1 MKRFTTIVILFF
13 LLSCGFKQDDSG
25 KLPGDAEI
33 QAQKDS
39 VNILLNNY
47 HKAAADAKFDNYF
60 NCFDTD
66 AIFTGTDA
74 TERWDKKSFM
84 EWSKPYFDKGKAWS
98 FTALQR
104 NIYLSPDGKMAWF
117 DELLD
122 TQMKIC
128 RGSGVLV
135 HTPLGWKIKQYILSM
150 TIPNS
155 QLKGILL
162 LKSHEEDSVMATIK
176 NK

>member
-1 MKRFTTIVILFF
+1 MKYSLLIFAFPF
-13 LLSCGFKQDDSG
+13 LMACNTEKPVQLNN
-25 KLPGDAEI
+25 AEI
-33 QAQKDS
+33 KAIKDSINIMLDKYHEAAAQAQFND
-39 VNILLNNY
+39 Y
-47 HKAAADAKFDNYF
+47 FDYF
-60 NCFDTD
+60 DDD

-84 EWSKPYFDKGKAWS
+84 DWSKPYFEKGKAWS
-98 FTALQR
+98 FTALER
-104 NIYLSPDGKMAWF
+104 NIFLSADGKFAWF

-128 RGSGVLV
+128 RGSGVV
-135 HTPLGWKIKQYILSM
+135 SKTDKGWKIKQYILSM

-162 LKSHEEDSVMATIK
+162 LKSHEEDSVIAIIK
-176 NK
+176 NQ